1 LGAKARTGIYLPQ
14 PQVMCSNPVRMPS
27 PATLRTGLAEWLTLI
42 IEGLREALGVRA
54 EKDLSVAP
62 LMLLAWSRL
71 GELSGRFARLFAA
84 FQQGRLAA
92 GHTGP
97 FGGRRKREKHEAG
110 DSSLPSRLPSK
121 FGWLVE
127 AAPES
132 AEFIPEMQA
141 WLEHP
146 DLPSLLAE
154 APQAERLLN
163 PLCRMLGIKPHPAM
177 IEARA
182 EQESARR
189 ERKAEWARMIEA
201 GDWEGLT
208 GLPPLDS
215 SFWSPEN
222 LPPMVM
228 PPMIMPPMVWPSD
241 EAQADPMLALLEP
254 GFFQEE

>member
-1 LGAKARTGIYLPQ
+1 ML
-14 PQVMCSNPVRMPS
+14 S
-27 PATLRTGLAEWLTLI
+27 PATQRTGLAEWLTLL

-54 EKDLSVAP
+54 EKDLSVAL

-71 GELSGRFARLFAA
+71 GELSARFARLFAA

-92 GHTGP
+92 ARNGH
-97 FGGRRKREKHEAG
+97 FGGRRKRDEEERRRFGPG
-110 DSSLPSRLPSK
+110 DPALPSRLPSK

-132 AEFIPEMQA
+132 AEFVGQVQE

-146 DLPSLLAE
+146 DLAGLLAQ

-182 EQESARR
+182 KQDAARR
-189 ERKAEWARMIEA
+189 ERKAEWARMIEE

-215 SFWSPEN
+215 PSWLPEN

-241 EAQADPMLALLEP
+241 KAEADLLTLLEP
-254 GFFQEE
+254 GFFEEE